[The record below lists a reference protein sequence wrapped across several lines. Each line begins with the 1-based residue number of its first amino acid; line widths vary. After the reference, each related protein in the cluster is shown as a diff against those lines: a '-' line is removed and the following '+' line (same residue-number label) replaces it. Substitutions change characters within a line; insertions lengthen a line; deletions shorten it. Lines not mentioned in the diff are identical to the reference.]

1 MLPYAFVMTTLT
13 ITSKG
18 QVTLRKDVMKHLGVG
33 PGQKVVVDMLSDGCI
48 IVKAE
53 STGRIS
59 DAFNLLKTKSS
70 QTLSIEQI
78 NAVAASGWAGKR

>member
-1 MLPYAFVMTTLT
+1 MTTLT

-33 PGQKVVVDMLSDGCI
+33 PGQKVVVDKLSDGCVI
-48 IVKAE
+48 LKAE
-53 STGRIS
+53 STGSIS
-59 DAFNLLKTKSS
+59 EVFNLLKRKESPS
-70 QTLSIEQI
+70 LSIEQI